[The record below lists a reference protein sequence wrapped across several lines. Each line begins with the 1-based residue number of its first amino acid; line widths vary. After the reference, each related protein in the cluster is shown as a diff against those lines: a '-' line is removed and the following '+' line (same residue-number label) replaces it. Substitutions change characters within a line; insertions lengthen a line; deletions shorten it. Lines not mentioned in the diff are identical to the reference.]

1 MEITRTA
8 RPART
13 QADVKLWICGGCDVV
28 HMSVG
33 KTVLSFDRAEFS
45 DFSNAVTDLSLT
57 EWTSRADKA
66 FSIVDLVATPSEA
79 IH

>member
-13 QADVKLWICGGCDVV
+13 QADVKLWICNGCEVV
-28 HMSVG
+28 HMTVG
-33 KTVLSFDRAEFS
+33 KTVLSFDRREFS
-45 DFSNAVTDLSLT
+45 DFANAVSDISSSD
-57 EWTSRADKA
+57 WVDSGNA
-66 FSIVDLVATPSEA
+66 FSIVDLIAMHADT